1 MCIQLHYYFLIDNVG
16 LSGIFYKSNNGGLTW
31 NSPVILA
38 DTNCAWDM
46 QVDQTTSPTG
56 RVTDVIIIATNRGI
70 QTSSDSGLT
79 FKATYSSG
87 TIKSLAKTSLGYIA
101 YTSVSGGMLL
111 STDLG
116 QTWAVYGNWATVTSG
131 LVTRA
136 TFAVDPSNSTIVYA
150 LSSNSDNDQRDIYKS
165 TYENDLNMSISSFYI
180 ISSFVFNVY
189 TEMVG
194 ALGLVWG

>member
-56 RVTDVIIIATNRGI
+56 VVTDVIIIATNRGI